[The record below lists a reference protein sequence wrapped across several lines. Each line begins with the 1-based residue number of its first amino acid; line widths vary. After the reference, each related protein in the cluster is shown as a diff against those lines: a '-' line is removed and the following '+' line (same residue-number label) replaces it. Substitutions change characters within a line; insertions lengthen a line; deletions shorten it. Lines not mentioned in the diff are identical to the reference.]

1 MRERKK
7 GTCKK
12 SEPKPETKPELTEK
26 EMRAWRDTSEKL
38 SAALELLENY
48 PVPYPPECLPA
59 VIF

>member
-1 MRERKK
+1 MK
-7 GTCKK
+7 CKK

-26 EMRAWRDTSEKL
+26 EMRAWKDTSEKL

>member
-1 MRERKK
+1 MNMKCR
-7 GTCKK
+7 K
-12 SEPKPETKPELTEK
+12 SEKKPEPAALPELTEK

>member
-1 MRERKK
+1 MQKIRTKAGNQA
-7 GTCKK
+7 GTHR
-12 SEPKPETKPELTEK
+12 K